1 MKLFNSLNVRKIR
14 FAHLFLHEKSMLL
27 NTHSYYSLNY
37 GTLSPSQLLE
47 ALHSSGHTTAAL
59 TDINTTAAIWE
70 FLRLAPQYGIR
81 PVVGADIRKGVQQQ
95 AIVLA
100 KNQEGICEIN
110 SFLSHFLLHQ
120 EHSFPDWKNVWVIYP
135 HNSPATPKRSLLP
148 HEFTGVTPAQV
159 NQLATRKLPTD
170 KTVALYSATFRHQ
183 RDFNLHRLLRAIE
196 GNQLLSKLAPA
207 EHAQAT
213 DLLVDPATV
222 EQHFANQPEW
232 MRNTNQLLAS
242 CHLKWED
249 VEPQQSKN
257 LALYTSSEEEDY
269 QLLRKLCYEGL
280 PYRYTDSVYPEATIK
295 QRIEKELLLIRQKNF
310 VSYFLINWDI
320 IQYARSKGYYYVG
333 RGSGANSIVAYL
345 LRITDV
351 DPIELDLYFER
362 FINLHRQTPPDFDID
377 FSWTDR
383 DDITRYIFERFD
395 NVTLLGAINTY
406 QKRAAV
412 RELGKVFGLPKEE
425 IDALL
430 HEGWEKHDNHLTR
443 LIHKYSTLMQDFP
456 ANFTLHPCGIL
467 ITNAP
472 IYSYSSTFIPPK
484 GYPTTHI
491 DMHSAEDI
499 GLHKFDILSQRGLA
513 KIKDTLDIIAYNQ
526 PEQRSAIDI
535 HAIEKFKTDPAINT
549 LLRSAKALGCFYIES
564 PAMRML
570 LTKLQV
576 DNYLGLVAA
585 SSVIRP
591 GVSSSG
597 MMLEFIKRYRNP
609 HYRNEAH
616 PELLKIMPETF
627 GVMVYQED
635 VIKVAHLFGGLSL
648 DEADVLRRGMSGKY
662 RSREEFD
669 RVKAQFKHNCIQ
681 KGHTSKDADIIW
693 SQIESFAGYAFAKG
707 HSASYAVESYQCLFL
722 KTYFPLE
729 YMVAAINNFGGYYTT
744 EVYVHEAR
752 MLGADIHPPCI
763 NKSFGHT
770 HLYGTR
776 IYLGFMHVRGIEHQ
790 TIEQLVHERT
800 ANGPFSSFD
809 DCIERV
815 QLGLEQWLLLIR
827 IGALRTLHANKQ
839 QLMWEAHFKH
849 APAKSSGPKLF
860 PSVDLRSHL
869 HQLPSLNDHA
879 YIQSFDELE
888 LLGFPLCNPFDLLSS
903 PLPEAVYT
911 ACDLKKLHKKDITLY
926 GYLISVKGSKT
937 NRGEKMAFG
946 FFTDYEG
953 NYFDTVHF
961 PLALRAYPFRG
972 KGIYAISGTVE
983 EDFDHFTIQVNQL
996 TKLPYTEDVRY
1007 SMTS

>member
-1 MKLFNSLNVRKIR
+1 
-14 FAHLFLHEKSMLL
+14 MLL
-27 NTHSYYSLNY
+27 NTHSYYSINY
-37 GTLSPSQLLE
+37 GTLSLSDLLE
-47 ALHSSGHTTAAL
+47 TLHSLGHATAAL
-59 TDINTTAAIWE
+59 TDINTTTAAWE

-81 PVVGADIRKGVQQQ
+81 PVIGTDIRKGMQQQ
-95 AIVLA
+95 YIVLA
-100 KNQEGICEIN
+100 KNLEGLYEIN
-110 SFLSHFLLHQ
+110 SFLTHFLIDCEQPL
-120 EHSFPDWKNVWVIYP
+120 PDWKNVWVIYP
-135 HNSPATPKRSLLP
+135 YGSPAMPKRHLLD
-148 HEFTGVTPAQV
+148 HELIGVSFH
-159 NQLATRKLPTD
+159 QLTQLSIRQLPQN
-170 KTVALYSATFRHQ
+170 KIVAFCSATFRHQ
-183 RDFNLHRLLRAIE
+183 RDFNLHRLLRAIDA
-196 GNQLLSKLAPA
+196 NMLLSKLPA
-207 EHAQAT
+207 SEHAIAS
-213 DLLVDPATV
+213 DLLLDKASL
-222 EQHFANQPEW
+222 ERFFANQPQW
-232 MRNTNQLLAS
+232 IINTFELLHS
-242 CHLKWED
+242 CLLKWED
-249 VEPQQSKN
+249 IHPQQSKN
-257 LALYTSSEEEDY
+257 QTRYTASEEQDY
-269 QLLRKLCYEGL
+269 QLLRKQCYEGL
-280 PYRYTDSVYPEATIK
+280 PYRYANSLHDPAIIQ
-295 QRIEKELLLIRQKNF
+295 QRIEKELQLIRQKNF

-320 IQYARSKGYYYVG
+320 VQYARSKGYFYVG

-383 DDITRYIFERFD
+383 DDIMHYIFKRFPHT
-395 NVTLLGAINTY
+395 TLLGAINTY
-406 QKRAAV
+406 QKRAAI
-412 RELGKVFGLPKEE
+412 RELGKVFGLPKED
-425 IDALL
+425 IDALI

-443 LIHKYSTLMQDFP
+443 LIHKYSDLMQDFP
-456 ANFTLHPCGIL
+456 ANLTLHPCGIL
-467 ITNAP
+467 ITEKP
-472 IYSYSSTFIPPK
+472 IYWYSPTFIPPK

-526 PEQRSAIDI
+526 PEQHIAIDI
-535 HAIEKFKTDPAINT
+535 HAIEKFKQDSRINS

-597 MMLEFIKRYRNP
+597 MMQEFIKRYRHP
-609 HYRNEAH
+609 QYRKEAH
-616 PELLKIMPETF
+616 PILLQIMPETY

-662 RSREEFD
+662 RSREEFE
-669 RVKAQFKHNCIQ
+669 RVRAQFMSNCATR
-681 KGHTSKDADIIW
+681 GHAAQDAEIIW

-729 YMVAAINNFGGYYTT
+729 YMVATINNFGGYYNT

-763 NKSFGHT
+763 NNSFGNT
-770 HLYGTR
+770 HIYGNN
-776 IYLGFMHVRGIEHQ
+776 IYLGFMHLHGIEEQ
-790 TIEQLVHERT
+790 TIVRLVTERT
-800 ANGPFSSFD
+800 NNGAFSSFD
-809 DCIERV
+809 DCLTRV
-815 QLGLEQWLLLIR
+815 QIGLEQWLLLIR
-827 IGALRTLHANKQ
+827 IGAFRTIHSNKQ

-849 APAKSSGPKLF
+849 TSTASTNPTLF
-860 PSVDLRSHL
+860 PSTNLRSYL
-869 HQLPSLNDHA
+869 HQLPILSNHA
-879 YIQSFDELE
+879 TTQSFDEIE
-888 LLGFPLCNPFDLLSS
+888 LLGFPLCNPFHLLST
-903 PLPEAVYT
+903 PLPKNTYNAH
-911 ACDLKKLHKKDITLY
+911 DLKALHKKTVTLY

-937 NRGEKMAFG
+937 SRGEKMAFG
-946 FFTDYEG
+946 FFTDYNG

-961 PLALRAYPFRG
+961 PLSLRAHPFRG

-983 EDFDHFTIQVNQL
+983 EEFDHFAIQVNQL
-996 TKLPYTEDVRY
+996 QKLAYIEDVRY
-1007 SMTS
+1007 RMTS